1 MKKIPL
7 IGATALAALLLA
19 QMFAVTPAQA
29 QAFPN
34 RLVKVV
40 VPYAAGGATDAAAR
54 GVTQRLSEI
63 WGLPVVVE
71 NRAGAG
77 TTMGAEAVAKA
88 PADGYTLLFSDHP
101 TFVVT
106 PHLYAKL
113 NYNALTDFAPITVV
127 FHSSPVLA
135 MSNAVPAKDFREFL
149 AYARANPGKL
159 SYGSFGYG
167 SNPHVAIE
175 KLKLMAG
182 IDMVHVPYKGGA
194 PAMTD
199 LITGRVALLLGTYS
213 FWEPNEKAGK
223 LKIIAAVT
231 GKRLAVR
238 PDLPTVSE
246 SGVPGYVI
254 NTWFAMAAPAGTP
267 APVLDKIHAD
277 IVKVLRDPG
286 FAEKFMKP
294 QALEP
299 GGNSREEFAA
309 MLKTEYAVWGQMVRE
324 TGAKVE

>member
-1 MKKIPL
+1 MKKPML
-7 IGATALAALLLA
+7 IGATVLAIAVQL
-19 QMFAVTPAQA
+19 FAAADAGAQA
-29 QAFPN
+29 YPT

-40 VPYAAGGATDAAAR
+40 VPYAAGGATDAAAS

-63 WGLPVVVE
+63 WVQPVVVE
-71 NRAGAG
+71 NRPGAG
-77 TTMGAEAVAKA
+77 TTMGAEYVAKA

-101 TFVVT
+101 TYVIT
-106 PHLYAKL
+106 PHLYSKL
-113 NYNALTDFAPITVV
+113 NYNALADFAPITVV

-135 MSNAVPAKDFREFL
+135 MSNAVPARDFREFL

-175 KLKLMAG
+175 KLKQVAG
-182 IDMVHVPYKGGA
+182 IDLVHVPYKGGG

-199 LITGRVALLLGTYS
+199 LIAGRVALLLGTYS

-231 GKRLAVR
+231 EKRLAVR
-238 PDLPTVSE
+238 PDLPTVAE
-246 SGVPGYVI
+246 SGVPGYFI
-254 NTWFAMAAPAGTP
+254 NTWFAMATTAGTP

-277 IVKVLRDPG
+277 VLRALQDPA
-286 FAEKFMKP
+286 FNEKFMKP
-294 QALEP
+294 QAYEP

-309 MLKTEYAVWGQMVRE
+309 MLKTEYARWGQLVRE
-324 TGAKVE
+324 SGAKVE